1 MEAPPRSD
9 SPATLIE
16 NTRPRLIV
24 GLGNPGENYRDTRHN
39 IGFMVMD
46 ALAAKLGISFTLE
59 KRWDCL
65 LAKFSEGWLI
75 KPQTYMNASGRAAA
89 SVGRFYKITPAET
102 LAVYDDVDVLLGRLR
117 LRPGGS
123 AGGHNG
129 IRSMINDLGTQ
140 DFPRLKVGIAT
151 TSGRPAGDRMV
162 GHVLGRFAES
172 EKETVLLTV
181 ARATDA
187 VLESIRSGLGAA
199 MNLFNRKEDA

>member
-1 MEAPPRSD
+1 
-9 SPATLIE
+9 
-16 NTRPRLIV
+16 
-24 GLGNPGENYRDTRHN
+24 
-39 IGFMVMD
+39 MVMD
-46 ALAAKLGISFTLE
+46 ALAARLGISFTLE

-65 LAKFSEGWLI
+65 LAKFSDGWLV

-89 SVGRFYKITPAET
+89 HVGRFFKITPAET
-102 LAVYDDVDVLLGRLR
+102 LAVFDDVDLQLGRLR
-117 LRPGGS
+117 IRPGGS

-129 IRSMINDLGTQ
+129 IRSMIQDLGTQ

-151 TSGRPAGDRMV
+151 ASGRPAGDRMV

-181 ARATDA
+181 GRATDA
-187 VLESIRSGLGAA
+187 VLESIRSGVGAA

>member
-1 MEAPPRSD
+1 M
-9 SPATLIE
+9 E

-24 GLGNPGENYRDTRHN
+24 GLGNPGIDYRDTRHN

-46 ALAAKLGISFTLE
+46 ALADRLGISFTLE
-59 KRWDCL
+59 KRWNCL
-65 LAKFSEGWLI
+65 LAKFSDGWLV

-89 SVGRFYKITPAET
+89 NVGRFFKITPAET
-102 LAVYDDVDVLLGRLR
+102 LAVFDDVDLQLGRLR
-117 LRPGGS
+117 IRPGGS
-123 AGGHNG
+123 AAGHNG
-129 IRSMINDLGTQ
+129 IRSMIQELGTQ
-140 DFPRLKVGIAT
+140 DFPRLKVGIAA

-181 ARATDA
+181 GRATDA